1 VGDDPTAIVT
11 IRPER
16 LNTELHYNLAGTKI
30 GQFKVKVSAP

>member
-30 GQFKVKVSAP
+30 GQSKVKVSAP